1 MSRNRHA
8 ASEIDPAPQR
18 RSRKIC
24 VAVDQGSLLRWHLW
38 LIASLREHYDVA
50 LISVPMA
57 DVFSI
62 PPACRLVFEIE
73 RLIYRIPPDTA
84 VDPIDARLIDAPFL
98 RPSDATD
105 TFDVAIDLTGV
116 GGRAIK
122 ALRVLT
128 VLFNDAPGEIGT
140 LAALLDDRCVR
151 VTVEDFEQPGAGATA
166 FPALADRKVMTLV
179 FDNVCSIAVDL
190 VIKALQME
198 PPKTVGGIAQPQPAA
213 QRRWPAAAMAYLA
226 SGIVWKANRLLSSLL
241 AGQMQWSVA
250 YRKIDDGCLMTRREG
265 EFILL
270 PDDGRRYFADP
281 FLLRYRGRTT
291 LFMEEFPF
299 DTMRGRIAVA
309 TIEDDGTVTPPR
321 PVLEEGH
328 HLSYP
333 NVFEHDGEIWMV
345 PELGADAGVDLYR
358 AVDFPFRWRREAR
371 LLEGMSAYDATFLRN
386 STGWWMFAATRTR
399 RATGW
404 DSLSVF
410 HAPDIRGP
418 WRPCVRNP
426 VVLDA
431 RAARPAGAV
440 IYDFGAPLRPVQD
453 CEAYYGAAIGLWRID
468 RIDCEIFK
476 QTQVARITSGRLGV
490 HTYNKTHGFEVV
502 DLFGRTRGRRSATL
516 ACEAVGPPSAA
527 AASASHSTSCETSKL
542 CSGSD
547 GLPTW
552 WQRI

>member
-1 MSRNRHA
+1 MSRNRPPA
-8 ASEIDPAPQR
+8 LDIDPARQR
-18 RSRKIC
+18 RSRKVC
-24 VAVDQGSLLRWHLW
+24 VAVDKGNLLRWHLW
-38 LIASLREHYDVA
+38 LIESLREHHDVA
-50 LISVPMA
+50 LISAPMA
-57 DVFSI
+57 GLFSI

-73 RLIYRIPPDTA
+73 RLIYRIATDAA
-84 VDPIDARLIDAPFL
+84 VDPIDARLVGAPFL
-98 RPSDATD
+98 SPSDATD
-105 TFDVAIDLTGV
+105 MFDVAIDLTGA
-116 GGRAIK
+116 GGSAVK

-128 VLFNDAPGEIGT
+128 VLFNDAPGEIGMLT
-140 LAALLDDRCVR
+140 ALLDNRSIR
-151 VTVEDFEQPGAGATA
+151 VTVEDSEQPGAGPTA

-179 FDNVCSIAVDL
+179 FDNACSIAVDL
-190 VIKALQME
+190 VINALQME
-198 PPKTVGGIAQPQPAA
+198 APKAICGVSPPRTEA
-213 QRRWPAAAMAYLA
+213 QRRWSAAAMAYLA
-226 SGIVWKANRLLSSLL
+226 SGIAWKANRLLSSLV
-241 AGQMQWSVA
+241 AGREQWSVA
-250 YRKIDDGCLMTRREG
+250 CRKIDDGSLITRG
-265 EFILL
+265 EAEFVLL

-281 FLLRYRGRTT
+281 FLLRYRGRTA

-333 NVFEHDGEIWMV
+333 NVFEHDGEVWMV
-345 PELGADAGVDLYR
+345 PESGAGAGVDLYR

-371 LLEGMSAYDATFLRN
+371 LLEGMSAYDATFLCN
-386 STGWWMFAATRTR
+386 STGWWMFAATRAR

-418 WRPCVRNP
+418 WRPCAGNP

-440 IYDFGAPLRPVQD
+440 ICDFGAPLRPVQD

-502 DLFGRTRGRRSATL
+502 DLFGRTRGRRSAML
-516 ACEAVGPPSAA
+516 ACEPVRPPSAA
-527 AASASHSTSCETSKL
+527 SADAAEPTSAGQIHS
-542 CSGSD
+542 
-547 GLPTW
+547 
-552 WQRI
+552 